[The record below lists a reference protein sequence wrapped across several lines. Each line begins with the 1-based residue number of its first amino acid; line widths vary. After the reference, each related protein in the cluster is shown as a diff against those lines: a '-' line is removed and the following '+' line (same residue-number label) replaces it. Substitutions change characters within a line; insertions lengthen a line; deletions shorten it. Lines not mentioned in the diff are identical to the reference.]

1 MPQETLHRI
10 VGLVQQEPF
19 LYSGTIKDNVRLF
32 QEHISTEQVIWAC
45 KSVGAHHMIKR
56 LKHGYDT
63 RLSERGSGLSAGERQ
78 LISFARILV
87 FEPKILILDEA
98 KAHLD
103 SHTEQL
109 IQRALQVVAEGRTTL
124 VIAHRLSTIQEAD
137 RIIVMQE
144 GKVAEQGNHGELLEQ
159 GGIYADLIQH
169 SRQVSV

>member
-19 LYSGTIKDNVRLF
+19 LYSGTIMDNVRLF
-32 QEHISTEQVIWAC
+32 QEHISAEQVIWAC

-56 LKHGYDT
+56 LRHGYDT

-78 LISFARILV
+78 LISFARI
-87 FEPKILILDEA
+87 
-98 KAHLD
+98 
-103 SHTEQL
+103 
-109 IQRALQVVAEGRTTL
+109 
-124 VIAHRLSTIQEAD
+124 
-137 RIIVMQE
+137 IVMQA